1 MRVVKPVQSPE
12 TLKGR
17 EVEHR
22 KVMAQPRRRNASDD
36 WSDEE
41 RGREETK
48 KALQHGIYVAV
59 SGR

>member
-22 KVMAQPRRRNASDD
+22 KVVAP
-36 WSDEE
+36 
-41 RGREETK
+41 K
-48 KALQHGIYVAV
+48 KECK
-59 SGR
+59 